1 MNKMKEQTNLESE
14 VREADDV
21 EINLKDFDIV
31 HLFGKE
37 KLEAIQ
43 ERISKVTGLAFV
55 TVDFKGQP
63 VTEATFFTEF
73 CECVRNNKET
83 EQRCWSSDAYGAVQA
98 TITKKPSIYFC
109 PCGLLEVA
117 IPLIVRGHYLGG
129 FIGGQIWCEDAPE
142 NIVRL
147 ENILGQPGLLESSGI
162 DINLR
167 KKAANL
173 TYEQFC
179 NVADLAQMII
189 NQMTEYELSKLE
201 GPKTDKGRIA
211 ALEREIQSLRYQKRQ
226 REMQLASMENN
237 NNSRFILNALTSIA
251 NLSIIENASETNSAL
266 IECIDYIKSLM
277 NVNNNFWSMMEELDN
292 VERYLKIQKLR
303 YEDRLNFTI
312 EVSEKLRLQRIP
324 SNTLQAF
331 VQQAV
336 EHGVALKEAG
346 GSVKVTVQYMEDD
359 VVIYIEDN
367 GPGLNN
373 EQLEKFYG
381 HFDNGI
387 YSDGI
392 LQSIETA
399 SKRLRLLFGKDYDV
413 VTEVVENQGRK
424 VCVRYPRYF
433 DEGEITDVSDSDRG

>member
-1 MNKMKEQTNLESE
+1 MNKMNMTSDLDSLARETN
-14 VREADDV
+14 DV

-63 VTEATFFTEF
+63 VTESTFFIEF
-73 CECVRNNKET
+73 CDCIRKNKLT
-83 EQRCWSSDAYGAVQA
+83 EQGCWSSDAYGAVQA

-109 PCGLLEVA
+109 HCGLLEVA

-129 FIGGQIWCEDAPE
+129 FIGGQVWCEDAPK

-147 ENILGQPGLLESSGI
+147 ENIFGQSEILESSGI
-162 DINLR
+162 DLNLR
-167 KKAANL
+167 KKAVNL
-173 TYEQFC
+173 SFEQFC
-179 NVADLAQMII
+179 NIADLAAMII
-189 NQMTEYELSKLE
+189 NQMTEFELSKLS
-201 GPKTDKGRIA
+201 GAKADSGRIEE
-211 ALEREIQSLRYQKRQ
+211 LEREIQNLRYQKRQ
-226 REMQLASMENN
+226 REMQIASMENS
-237 NNSRFILNALTSIA
+237 NNSRFILNTLTSIA
-251 NLSIIENASETNSAL
+251 NLSIIENATETNEAL
-266 IECIDYIKSLM
+266 IVCIDYIKSLM
-277 NVNNNFWSMMEELDN
+277 NAKNNFWTLMEELDN

-303 YEDRLNFTI
+303 YEDRLNYSI
-312 EVSEKLRLQRIP
+312 EISEKLKLQRIP
-324 SNTLQAF
+324 SNTLQAL

-346 GSVKVTVQYMEDD
+346 GFVKISVQYLNDD
-359 VVIYIEDN
+359 VVIFIEDD

-399 SKRLRLLFGKDYDV
+399 SKRMRSLFGREYDV
-413 VTEVVENQGRK
+413 VTEVTEDEGRR
-424 VCVRYPRYF
+424 VCIRYPRYF
-433 DEGEITDVSDSDRG
+433 DEGVITDVSDSDRR

>member
-1 MNKMKEQTNLESE
+1 MNKMFEQSNSIPG
-14 VREADDV
+14 VDVSNDV
-21 EINLKDFDIV
+21 EINLNNFDIV

-55 TVDFKGQP
+55 TVDFKGEP
-63 VTEATFFTEF
+63 VTESTYFTEF
-73 CECVRNNKET
+73 CHCVRENKLT
-83 EQRCWSSDAYGAVQA
+83 EQGCWSSDAYGAVQA

-109 PCGLLEVA
+109 PCGLLEIA

-129 FIGGQIWCEDAPE
+129 FIGGQVWCEDAPDS
-142 NIVRL
+142 IVRL
-147 ENILGQPGLLESSGI
+147 ENILGQPEILASSGI
-162 DINLR
+162 DLNLR
-167 KKAANL
+167 KKATSL

-179 NVADLAQMII
+179 NVADLAAMII
-189 NQMTEYELSKLE
+189 NQMTEYELSKLD
-201 GPKTDKGRIA
+201 GVKTDKGRIE

-226 REMQLASMENN
+226 REMQIAGMENN
-237 NNSRFILNALTSIA
+237 NNSRFILNTLTSIA
-251 NLSIIENASETNSAL
+251 NLSIIENATETNEAL
-266 IECIDYIKSLM
+266 IVCIEYIKSLM
-277 NVNNNFWSMMEELDN
+277 NVNNNFWSLMEELDN

-303 YEDRLNFTI
+303 YEERLNYTI
-312 EVSEKLRLQRIP
+312 EVPEKLRLQRIP
-324 SNTLQAF
+324 ANTLQAF

-336 EHGVALKEAG
+336 EHGVALKESG
-346 GSVKVTVQYMEDD
+346 GLVKISVQYVDDD
-359 VVIYIEDN
+359 VVIFIDDD

-399 SKRLRLLFGKDYDV
+399 SKRMRLLFGKEYDV
-413 VTEVVENQGRK
+413 VTEVVENHGRR
-424 VCVRYPRYF
+424 VCIKYPRYF
-433 DEGEITDVSDSDRG
+433 EEGVIGDVSDSNRG